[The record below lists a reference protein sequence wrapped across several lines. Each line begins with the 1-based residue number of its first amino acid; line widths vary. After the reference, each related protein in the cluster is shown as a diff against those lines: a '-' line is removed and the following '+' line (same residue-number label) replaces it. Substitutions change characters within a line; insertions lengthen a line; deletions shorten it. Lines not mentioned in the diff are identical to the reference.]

1 MTTARRRLVDPE
13 ITRWY
18 HCISRC
24 VRDSLLL
31 GIARGT
37 DRKAWIQRRLHELGD
52 VFAVSVAG
60 FAVLDN
66 HLHVLVR
73 IDPERAN
80 AWSEEEVVRRW
91 SKLHPPRNRRGEI
104 VPVSEKWV
112 KARLDDP
119 KWIAKTR
126 QVLQSLSGFMKCL
139 KEPLARLANKED
151 GCSGAFFASRFK
163 SIAILDEIALLQVC
177 VYIDLNPLAAGI
189 TFLPEKAEHTSLKE
203 RVEHAWPKITRDDVI
218 SALRGLIAA
227 DLPAGD
233 REQSHWLCPIEDR
246 RQQGAPREG
255 MLAGFTLPKYLLLVD
270 HTARLFREGKA
281 ILHAEV
287 ASIFDRLGM
296 PAEIWQ
302 NSLLQLK
309 TKFVDGK
316 IIGRYLATTSEL
328 LSAVAQK
335 LGLHHLV
342 NLI

>member
-1 MTTARRRLVDPE
+1 MTTARRRLIDPE

-24 VRDSLLL
+24 VRDLLLL
-31 GIARGT
+31 GMEGGI
-37 DRKAWIQRRLHELGD
+37 DRKAWIQNRLHELGD

-66 HLHVLVR
+66 HLHVLAR
-73 IDPERAN
+73 LDPEIAEG
-80 AWSEEEVVRRW
+80 WSDEEVLRRW
-91 SKLHPPRNRRGEI
+91 SKLYPPRNRRGEI
-104 VPVSEKWV
+104 VPIADNWK
-112 KARLDDP
+112 KARLNDP
-119 KWIAKTR
+119 QWIAKTR
-126 QVLQSLSGFMKCL
+126 QRLQSLSWFMKCL

-177 VYIDLNPLAAGI
+177 VYIDLNPQAAGI

-203 RVEHAWPKITRDDVI
+203 RIDHAWPKISRDDVI
-218 SALRGLIAA
+218 AALRGLIAT

-233 REQSHWLCPIEDR
+233 VEQSHWLCPIEDR
-246 RQQGAPREG
+246 RRQGAPREG
-255 MLAGFTLPKYLLLVD
+255 MLEGFTLPKYLLLVD

-281 ILHAEV
+281 RLDADV
-287 ASIFDRLGM
+287 APIFDRLGTT
-296 PAEIWQ
+296 AEIWE
-302 NSLLQLK
+302 NTLIRLK

-316 IIGRYLATTSEL
+316 ITGRYMATTSEI
-328 LSAVAQK
+328 LSTLAQK

-342 NLI
+342 NLV

>member
-1 MTTARRRLVDPE
+1 MTTARCRLVDPE

-24 VRDSLLL
+24 VRGSLLL
-31 GIARGT
+31 GIDGGT
-37 DRKAWIQRRLHELGD
+37 DRKAWIQNRLHELGD
-52 VFAVSVAG
+52 IFAVSVAG

-66 HLHVLVR
+66 HLHVLAR
-73 IDPERAN
+73 IDPEVAN
-80 AWSEEEVVRRW
+80 AWSDEEVVRRW
-91 SKLHPPRNRRGEI
+91 SKLHPPRNRHGEL
-104 VPVSEKWV
+104 VPISPKWV
-112 KARLDDP
+112 EARLNDP

-126 QVLQSLSGFMKCL
+126 QRLQSLSWFMKSL

-189 TFLPEKAEHTSLKE
+189 TFYPEKAEHTSLKE
-203 RVEHAWPKITRDDVI
+203 RVEHAWPAVTREDVI
-218 SALRGLIAA
+218 SALRGIIAT

-233 REQSHWLCPIEDR
+233 VEQSHWLCPIEDR

-255 MLAGFTLPKYLLLVD
+255 MLTGFTLTRYLLLVD

-281 ILHAEV
+281 SLDADV
-287 ASIFDRLGM
+287 APIFDRLAM
-296 PAEIWQ
+296 TVDSWQ
-302 NSLLQLK
+302 NSLMQLK

-316 IIGRYLATTSEL
+316 IIGRFLATKSEL

-342 NLI
+342 NLT